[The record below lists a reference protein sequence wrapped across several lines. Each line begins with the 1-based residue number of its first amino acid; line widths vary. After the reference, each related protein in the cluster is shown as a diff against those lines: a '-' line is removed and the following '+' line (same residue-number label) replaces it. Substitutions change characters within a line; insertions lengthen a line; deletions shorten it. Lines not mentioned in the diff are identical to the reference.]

1 MSIESINEPN
11 LTIQSTNSN
20 NELSASL
27 WLDKP
32 SFCSHQSEDEGTN
45 GVKKAV
51 KPEAVNPKKVDG
63 TNLVEQAVK
72 QAENTKR
79 NERTN
84 FVDQAV
90 LQADK
95 KDRTDK
101 PYVRPPTDNGD
112 KIPYRGLHDWMQEA
126 IKLSDE
132 EALKNAPYLRPP
144 NTSTPEL
151 LRRFGRNLFSRNEG
165 TNFVEQAVL
174 QGDKKN
180 RTDNPYLRPVQP
192 PTDNGGKIPY
202 RGLHDW
208 LQEAIR
214 ISDEEAARIPLQK
227 APFLRP
233 PKSQTPESLKKLGKD
248 ALSLNEGTNYVK
260 EAAEQNTLS
269 YRNIG
274 KGTNFVNQAAEQ
286 NLSTYRPVGKGTNF
300 VDQAAE
306 QGELEQRSKNPY
318 FKPVQQPTDN
328 RGKIPYRGLHDW
340 LQEAIKLSDEEAAR
354 IPPQN
359 DPFLRPPKSSTPE
372 SLKKGVRDPSP
383 RGIHEFQRDD
393 ILDNLINGTTIL
405 PRRDAHKSLEEVL
418 RDALRRR

>member
-1 MSIESINEPN
+1 MSIESIYGPN
-11 LTIQSTNSN
+11 LAKSNNSNN

-27 WLDKP
+27 WLDKQ
-32 SFCSHQSEDEGTN
+32 SYCSHQSEDEETN
-45 GVKKAV
+45 LVKQAV
-51 KPEAVNPKKVDG
+51 KPEAENPKKEDG
-63 TNLVEQAVK
+63 TNLVEQALK

-79 NERTN
+79 NEGTN

-101 PYVRPPTDNGD
+101 PYVRPPTDNGG

-126 IKLSDE
+126 IRLSDE

-144 NTSTPEL
+144 NSSTPEL
-151 LRRFGRNLFSRNEG
+151 LRRFGRSLFSRNDG
-165 TNFVEQAVL
+165 TNFVDQAVL

-208 LQEAIR
+208 LQEAIK
-214 ISDEEAARIPLQK
+214 ISDEEAAKIPLQQ
-227 APFLRP
+227 APFLKP
-233 PKSQTPESLKKLGKD
+233 PKSQTPESLKMVGKE

-260 EAAEQNTLS
+260 EAAEQNPLS
-269 YRNIG
+269 YKNIG
-274 KGTNFVNQAAEQ
+274 KGTN
-286 NLSTYRPVGKGTNF
+286 Y

-306 QGELEQRSKNPY
+306 QGELERRSKNPY
-318 FKPVQQPTDN
+318 FKPVQPRIDN

-354 IPPQN
+354 IPLQN

-372 SLKKGVRDPSP
+372 SLKKGGRDSSP
-383 RGIHEFQRDD
+383 RGMLELWQDD
-393 ILDNLINGTTIL
+393 VLDNLLNGKSIL
-405 PRRDAHKSLEEVL
+405 PRKDERKSLEEVL
-418 RDALRRR
+418 REALRRR